1 MITIN
6 GVYED
11 EAWRYLDA
19 ELLLF
24 SLYMN
29 HQWYGFA
36 TGLTNLPE
44 EQEFWNLRYRREI
57 YKKMDSLT
65 YTAIGTL
72 DYETIVEPTIVMI
85 SEILKDDEEL

>member
-1 MITIN
+1 MITVN

-11 EAWRYLDA
+11 ESWRYLDA

-36 TGLTNLPE
+36 TGMTNLPE
-44 EQEFWNLRYRREI
+44 EQEFWNREYRHEV
-57 YKKMDSLT
+57 YKKMNSLT

-72 DYETIVEPTIVMI
+72 DYDKIIDPTNDVLCNII
-85 SEILKDDEEL
+85 KEFWDP

>member
-1 MITIN
+1 MLTIK
-6 GVYED
+6 GAYED

-36 TGLTNLPE
+36 TGMTNLPE
-44 EQEFWNLRYRREI
+44 EQEFWNREYRHEI
-57 YKKMDSLT
+57 YRKMDSLAF
-65 YTAIGTL
+65 TAIGSL
-72 DYETIVEPTIVMI
+72 DYDKIVEPTIEVI
-85 SEILKDDEEL
+85 CNIRKEFWDP

>member
-6 GVYED
+6 GAYED

-24 SLYMN
+24 SLCMN
-29 HQWYGFA
+29 HHWYGFA

-44 EQEFWNLRYRREI
+44 EHEFWNREYRREI

-65 YTAIGTL
+65 CTAIGTL
-72 DYETIVEPTIVMI
+72 DYETIIEPTIVMI

>member
-1 MITIN
+1 MLTIN
-6 GVYED
+6 GAYED

-36 TGLTNLPE
+36 TGMTNLPE
-44 EQEFWNLRYRREI
+44 EQEFWNREYRHEV
-57 YKKMDSLT
+57 YEKMNSLT

-72 DYETIVEPTIVMI
+72 DYETIVAPTVVMI
-85 SEILKDDEEL
+85 SEILKEDEEL

>member
-1 MITIN
+1 MTIN
-6 GVYED
+6 GAYED

-29 HQWYGFA
+29 QQWRGFA
-36 TGLTNLPE
+36 TGMTNLPE
-44 EQEFWNLRYRREI
+44 EQEFWNREYRREI

-65 YTAIGTL
+65 FTAIGTL
-72 DYETIVEPTIVMI
+72 DYDKIVEPTIVMI
-85 SEILKDDEEL
+85 SEILKDDEGL